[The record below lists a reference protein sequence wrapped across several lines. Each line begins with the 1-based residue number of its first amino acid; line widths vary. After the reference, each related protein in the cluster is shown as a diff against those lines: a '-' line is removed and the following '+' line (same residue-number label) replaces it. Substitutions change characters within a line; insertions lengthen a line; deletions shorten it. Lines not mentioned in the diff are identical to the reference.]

1 MGVKYRSDPKISHP
15 WILGKS
21 CILLWGSLDGS
32 CVFLSLSYSK
42 SNNNNNNKKCG
53 LFPPGERENDETPG
67 EPLIFVNTAAIVDRK

>member
-15 WILGKS
+15 WILGES
-21 CILLWGSLDGS
+21 CILVWGSLDGS

-53 LFPPGERENDETPG
+53 LFPPVERENDETPG